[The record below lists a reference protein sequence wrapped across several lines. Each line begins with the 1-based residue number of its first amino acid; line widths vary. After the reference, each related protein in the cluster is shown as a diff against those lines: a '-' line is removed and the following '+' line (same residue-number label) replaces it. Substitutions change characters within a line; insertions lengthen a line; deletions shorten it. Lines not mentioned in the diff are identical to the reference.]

1 MGFLNLAGLSALIAL
16 PIIIILYMLR
26 PKNIPYTLPS
36 LYLWKTMANE
46 IESASQ
52 FQKLKSSIL
61 MFLQLAAALFIA
73 LMLAGLFIKNSQL
86 PDRVILV
93 VDASVSMKATD
104 FEPNRMEFAKEQ
116 AITYVKQLDKGAQV
130 TLVALKDIP
139 EILLTDETD
148 HSLVASAI
156 KNLSAI
162 DTYSDL
168 ELALQTT
175 NALKKEEET
184 TIVYFGDRT
193 YPGANNVIIA
203 KDSDNVAIHNVAYTL
218 YESSGELKVLAD
230 LTNEGTQ
237 KVTVPVSLY
246 ADDLFLDAKQVEIE
260 SGESGK
266 VFFESVPLTTKNL
279 MVQIDRDDILSVDN
293 KAYSVVTQPEVKKA
307 VLVTEGNTFLEKVF
321 KLNKGI
327 ALYLA
332 EPKDIETLKG
342 FDLYIYDGVIP
353 INLPVDG
360 SVMLF
365 NPPENEHFK
374 VLGYAE
380 NPELY
385 TTGHEITTHLNQ
397 PDFAV
402 GASQIYEV
410 PAWADEV
417 IDTEYGP
424 CVIAGTYNGIR
435 LVSFGFDLHH
445 TDLPLVVDFPILMT
459 NASNYLVPSSML
471 YETSIPAGEGMGIR
485 ILPNTEEAYII
496 SPDGLKEH
504 LDLSKEETF
513 YKNTLNTGRYTLVQV
528 SADSQI
534 EESFG
539 VNVPKRTVLEQGEQN
554 GTDNTVQISNKKSLY
569 GLLGVFVLG
578 LMLTEWF
585 IYHYRRKIHGLKL

>member
-61 MFLQLAAALFIA
+61 MYLQLAAALLIA
-73 LMLAGLFIKNSQL
+73 FMLAGLFIKNSQL

-93 VDASVSMKATD
+93 IDASVSMKATEV
-104 FEPNRMEFAKEQ
+104 EPSRIENAKEQ
-116 AITYVKQLDKGAQV
+116 AVSYVKQLSKGAQI

-156 KNLSAI
+156 KNLSPI
-162 DTYSDL
+162 DTYSDM

-175 NALKKEEET
+175 SALKKEEDT

-193 YPGANNVIIA
+193 YPGAENILIG
-203 KDSDNVAIHNVAYTL
+203 KSSDNVGIHNVAYTL

-230 LTNEGTQ
+230 ITNEGLS

-246 ADDLFLDAKQVEIE
+246 TDDMFLDAKQVDIE
-260 SGESGK
+260 PGASAK
-266 VFFESVPLTTKNL
+266 LFFEDVPTTTQNI
-279 MVQIDRDDILSVDN
+279 MVQIDREDILKVDN
-293 KAYSVVTQPEVKKA
+293 KAYTVVTRPQVKKA
-307 VLVTEGNTFLEKVF
+307 VLVTYGNTFLEKIF
-321 KLNKGI
+321 KLNKSI
-327 ALYLA
+327 ALYRA
-332 EPKDIETLKG
+332 EPKDIDTLKG
-342 FDLYIYDGVIP
+342 FDLYIFDGV
-353 INLPVDG
+353 LPLEFPKDG
-360 SVMLF
+360 ALMLF
-365 NPPENEHFK
+365 NPPENDYFK

-380 NPELY
+380 NPELF
-385 TTGHEITTHLNQ
+385 TAGHEITTHLRQ

-402 GASQIYEV
+402 ASTQIYEL
-410 PAWADEV
+410 PSWADEV

-424 CVIAGTYNGIR
+424 SVISGTMNGTR

-459 NASNYLVPSSML
+459 NATNYLIPSSML
-471 YETSIPAGEGMGIR
+471 HQTSIPSGQGIGIR
-485 ILPNTEEAYII
+485 IMPNTEEAYII
-496 SPDGLKEH
+496 NPNGLKEH
-504 LDLSKEETF
+504 IDISKEETL
-513 YKNTLNTGRYTLVQV
+513 YKNTLDTGLYTLVQV
-528 SADSQI
+528 SAEAEI
-534 EESFG
+534 KEVFG
-539 VNVPKRTVLEQGEQN
+539 VNVPKRTTYQQESDN
-554 GTDNTVQISNKKSLY
+554 TSTNTVQLNNRKSLY
-569 GLLGVFVLG
+569 GILGALVLVII
-578 LMLTEWF
+578 LIEWF
-585 IYHYRRKIHGLKL
+585 IYHYRRKIHGVKL

>member
-1 MGFLNLAGLSALIAL
+1 M
-16 PIIIILYMLR
+16 
-26 PKNIPYTLPS
+26 PYTLPS

-104 FEPNRMEFAKEQ
+104 VEPNRMEYAKDQ
-116 AITYVKQLDKGAQV
+116 AIAYVKQLNKGAQV

-162 DTYSDL
+162 DTYSDM

-175 NALKKEEET
+175 NALKKDEDI
-184 TIVYFGDRT
+184 TIVYFGDNT
-193 YPGANNVIIA
+193 YPGAENVIVA
-203 KDSDNVAIHNVAYTL
+203 KSSDNIAVHNVAYTL
-218 YESSGELKVLAD
+218 YESSGEIRVLAD
-230 LTNEGTQ
+230 LTNEGMEAT
-237 KVTVPVSLY
+237 TVPVSLY
-246 ADDLFLDAKQVEIE
+246 ADELFLDAKQVDIE
-260 SGESGK
+260 PGESAK
-266 VFFESVPLTTKNL
+266 IFFENVPLTTRKIV
-279 MVQIDRDDILSVDN
+279 VQIDREDILLVDN
-293 KAYSVVTQPEVKKA
+293 QAYTVVTKPEVKKA
-307 VLVTEGNTFLEKVF
+307 VLVTENNMFLEKVF

-327 ALYLA
+327 ALYQA
-332 EPKDIETLKG
+332 EPKDVETLKG
-342 FDLYIYDGVIP
+342 FDLYIFDGILP
-353 INLPVDG
+353 TNLPTDG
-360 SVMLF
+360 AVMLF
-365 NPPENEHFK
+365 NPPENDHFK

-380 NPELY
+380 NPELF
-385 TTGHEITTHLNQ
+385 TAGHEITTHLNQ

-402 GASQIYEV
+402 ATTQIYEV
-410 PAWADEV
+410 PTWADEI

-424 CVIAGTYNGIR
+424 CAIAGTFNGIR

-459 NASNYLVPSSML
+459 NTANYLIPSSML
-471 YETSIPAGEGMGIR
+471 HQTSIPAGQGMGIR

-496 SPDGLKEH
+496 SPNGLKEH
-504 LDLSKEETF
+504 IDITKEETL
-513 YKNTLNTGRYTLVQV
+513 YKNTLNTGLYTLVQA
-528 SADSQI
+528 SGEI
-534 EESFG
+534 EVKESFG
-539 VNVPKRTVLEQGEQN
+539 VNVPKRAILEQGNSTTTE
-554 GTDNTVQISNKKSLY
+554 NTVQINNKKSLY
-569 GLLGVFVLG
+569 GFLGALVLI

-585 IYHYRRKIHGLKL
+585 IYHYRRKIHEIKL